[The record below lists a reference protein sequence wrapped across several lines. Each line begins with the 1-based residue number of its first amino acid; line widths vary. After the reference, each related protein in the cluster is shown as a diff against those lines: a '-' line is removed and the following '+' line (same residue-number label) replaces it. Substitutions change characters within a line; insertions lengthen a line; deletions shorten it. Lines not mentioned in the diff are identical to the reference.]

1 MTMLKDP
8 SQKYRPFTPVA
19 LPDRTWPDKVIDKAP
34 IWLSTDLRD
43 GNQSLIEPMDAE
55 KKMAFFKCLVAV
67 GLKEI
72 EVGFPSAS
80 QTDFDFVRELIEGG
94 HIPDDVTIQVLT
106 QARDDLIERTFES
119 LKGAKRAI
127 VHYYNAC
134 APSFRRIVFGQDK
147 AGVKAIAVAAGQTIV
162 RLAAERPETQWGFE
176 YSPEVF
182 SSTETD
188 FDFVRELI
196 EGGHIPDDVT
206 IQVLTQARDDLIER
220 TFESLKGA
228 KRAIVHYY
236 NACAPSFRRI
246 VFNQDQAGVKAI
258 AVAAGQTIVR
268 LAAERPE
275 TQWGFEYSPEVFSST
290 ETDFAVEVCN
300 AVIAVFAPTPANKL
314 ILNLP
319 ATIECATPNN
329 YADQI
334 EWFGRHIDRRDSVLI
349 SVHTHND
356 RGTGVAASEL
366 AVMAG
371 ADRVEGCLFGN
382 GERTG
387 NVCLVTLALNLYTQG
402 VDPELDFSD
411 IDAVRKTV
419 EECNQL
425 PVHPRH
431 PYVGD
436 LVHTAFSGSHQDA
449 IRKGFAQQKPDAL
462 WEVPYL
468 PIDPADIGR
477 DYESV
482 IRVNSQSGKG
492 GIAFLLEQEY
502 GISLPRRMQ
511 IEFSQVVQR
520 ETDRLGLE
528 MTAAQIHALLE
539 QEYLQ
544 AKSPYALVS
553 HKLREEDGTSTVDIK
568 VAVEGRTEHWH
579 GTAKGPLE
587 ALVASLPQAV
597 EIMDYHEHSI
607 GAGANAKAASYIE
620 VRLEGQRPLHGIGI
634 DENITTASFRALL
647 SALNRAVT
655 QAQAKAA

>member
-8 SQKYRPFTPVA
+8 SKKYRPFTQIQI
-19 LPDRTWPDKVIDKAP
+19 PDRSWPDKIIDKAP

-55 KKMAFFKCLVAV
+55 KKMRFFKCLVAV

-119 LKGAKRAI
+119 LKGAKKAI

-134 APSFRRIVFGQDK
+134 APSFRKIVFNQDK
-147 AGVKAIAVAAGQTIV
+147 AGVKAIAVAAGSTIK
-162 RLAAERPETQWGFE
+162 RLADAAPETQWGFE

-182 SSTETD
+182 SSTE
-188 FDFVRELI
+188 I
-196 EGGHIPDDVT
+196 
-206 IQVLTQARDDLIER
+206 
-220 TFESLKGA
+220 
-228 KRAIVHYY
+228 
-236 NACAPSFRRI
+236 
-246 VFNQDQAGVKAI
+246 
-258 AVAAGQTIVR
+258 
-268 LAAERPE
+268 
-275 TQWGFEYSPEVFSST
+275 
-290 ETDFAVEVCN
+290 DFAVEVCN
-300 AVIAVFAPTPANKL
+300 AVIDVFQPTPANPL

-334 EWFGRHIDRRDSVLI
+334 EWFGRHVDRRDSVLI

-402 VDPELDFSD
+402 VDPQLDFSD
-411 IDAVRKTV
+411 IDAVRKVV
-419 EECNQL
+419 EDCNQL

-449 IRKGFAQQKPDAL
+449 IRKGFAQQQADAL

-477 DYESV
+477 DYEAV

-492 GIAFLLEQEY
+492 GITFLLEQEY

-528 MTAAQIHALLE
+528 MTAAQIYKLLE
-539 QEYLQ
+539 TEYLQ
-544 AKSPYALVS
+544 TTTPYALKG
-553 HKLREEDGTSTVDIK
+553 HRLQEENGTSAVDIE
-568 VAVEGRTEHWH
+568 VIEGAEKHHWR
-579 GTAKGPLE
+579 GIGKGPLE
-587 ALVASLPQAV
+587 ALAASLPVAV
-597 EIMDYHEHSI
+597 EVMDYSEHAI
-607 GAGANAKAASYIE
+607 GAGANAKAAAYIE
-620 VRLEGQRPLHGIGI
+620 LRVNGGRALHGIGI
-634 DENITTASFRALL
+634 DENLTTASFRALF
-647 SALNRAVT
+647 SALNRALS
-655 QAQAKAA
+655 QAESQAA

>member
-8 SQKYRPFTPVA
+8 SKKYRAFTPIS

-43 GNQSLIEPMDAE
+43 GNQSLIEPMDAA
-55 KKMAFFKCLVAV
+55 KKMRFFKTLLQV

-134 APSFRRIVFGQDK
+134 APSFRRIVFNQDK
-147 AGVKAIAVAAGQTIV
+147 AGVKEIAINAGRTIK
-162 RLAAERPETQWGFE
+162 RLA
-176 YSPEVF
+176 
-182 SSTETD
+182 D
-188 FDFVRELI
+188 
-196 EGGHIPDDVT
+196 
-206 IQVLTQARDDLIER
+206 
-220 TFESLKGA
+220 
-228 KRAIVHYY
+228 
-236 NACAPSFRRI
+236 
-246 VFNQDQAGVKAI
+246 
-258 AVAAGQTIVR
+258 AA
-268 LAAERPE
+268 PE

-300 AVIAVFAPTPANKL
+300 AVIDVFQPTPAKRL

-319 ATIECATPNN
+319 ATIECATPNH

-334 EWFGRHIDRRDSVLI
+334 EWFCRHIDKRDSVII
-349 SVHTHND
+349 SLHTHND

-366 AVMAG
+366 ALMAG

-387 NVCLVTLALNLYTQG
+387 NLCLVTMALNMYTQG
-402 VDPELDFSD
+402 VNPQLDFSD
-411 IDAVRKTV
+411 IDAVRKVV
-419 EECNQL
+419 EECNQI

-449 IRKGFAQQKPDAL
+449 IRKGFAQQKDDAV

-477 DYESV
+477 SYEAV

-492 GIAFLLEQEY
+492 GITFLLEQEY

-511 IEFSQVVQR
+511 IEFSQVVQN

-528 MTAAQIHALLE
+528 MTAEQIYSLLE
-539 QEYLQ
+539 SEYLQ
-544 AKSPYALVS
+544 AISPFAL
-553 HKLREEDGTSTVDIK
+553 KNYRLQEENGICAIDID
-568 VAVEGRTEHWH
+568 VVHQGEQHRWH
-579 GTAKGPLE
+579 GKGKGTLE
-587 ALVASLPQAV
+587 ALVAALPVSV
-597 EIMDYHEHSI
+597 EIMDYNEHAI
-607 GAGANAKAASYIE
+607 GAGTNARAAAYIE
-620 VRLEGQRPLHGIGI
+620 LRVEGGRSLHGIGI
-634 DENITTASFRALL
+634 DENITTASFRALF

-655 QAQAKAA
+655 LGRAQAA

>member
-1 MTMLKDP
+1 MSMLKDP
-8 SQKYRPFTPVA
+8 SKKYRPFTTVQ

-55 KKMAFFKCLVAV
+55 KKMRFFKCLVAV
-67 GLKEI
+67 GIKEI

-80 QTDFDFVRELIEGG
+80 QTDFDFVRELIEGN

-119 LKGAKRAI
+119 LKGARRAI

-134 APSFRRIVFGQDK
+134 APAFRKIVFNQDK
-147 AGVKAIAVAAGQTIV
+147 AGVKAIAVAAGQTIK
-162 RLAAERPETQWGFE
+162 RLAAAAPETQW
-176 YSPEVF
+176 
-182 SSTETD
+182 
-188 FDFVRELI
+188 
-196 EGGHIPDDVT
+196 
-206 IQVLTQARDDLIER
+206 A
-220 TFESLKGA
+220 
-228 KRAIVHYY
+228 
-236 NACAPSFRRI
+236 
-246 VFNQDQAGVKAI
+246 
-258 AVAAGQTIVR
+258 
-268 LAAERPE
+268 
-275 TQWGFEYSPEVFSST
+275 FEYSPEVFSST

-300 AVIAVFAPTPANKL
+300 AVIDVFQPTPQNKL

-329 YADQI
+329 YADQV
-334 EWFGRHIDRRDSVLI
+334 EWFGRRVNQRDSLLI

-411 IDAVRKTV
+411 IDAVRRVV

-449 IRKGFAQQKPDAL
+449 IRKGFAQQQPNAI

-477 DYESV
+477 DYEAV

-492 GIAFLLEQEY
+492 GITFLLEQEY

-528 MTAAQIHALLE
+528 MTAAQIYQLLND
-539 QEYLQ
+539 EYLQ
-544 AKSPYALVS
+544 ASQPYALKG
-553 HKLREEDGTSTVDIK
+553 HRLQEENGTSAVD
-568 VAVEGRTEHWH
+568 VEVTHDGITQHWR
-579 GTAKGPLE
+579 GAGKGPLE
-587 ALVASLPQAV
+587 ALVAGLPVQV
-597 EIMDYHEHSI
+597 EIMDYSEHAI
-607 GAGANAKAASYIE
+607 GSGAQAKAAAYIE
-620 VRLEGQRPLHGIGI
+620 VRVNGGKSRHGMGI
-634 DENITTASFRALL
+634 DENLTTASFRALF
-647 SALNRAVT
+647 SALNRSLEE
-655 QAQAKAA
+655 AAEADAA

>member
-1 MTMLKDP
+1 MSMLKDP
-8 SQKYRPFTPVA
+8 SSKYRPFTPIA
-19 LPDRTWPDKVIDKAP
+19 IPDRTWPDKVIDKAP

-55 KKMAFFKCLVAV
+55 KKMRFFKCLVQV

-119 LKGAKRAI
+119 LKGAKKAI

-134 APSFRRIVFGQDK
+134 APSFRKIVFNQDK
-147 AGVKAIAVAAGQTIV
+147 AGVKAIAVAAGKTIK
-162 RLAAERPETQWGFE
+162 RLAGTQ
-176 YSPEVF
+176 
-182 SSTETD
+182 
-188 FDFVRELI
+188 
-196 EGGHIPDDVT
+196 PD
-206 IQVLTQARDDLIER
+206 
-220 TFESLKGA
+220 
-228 KRAIVHYY
+228 
-236 NACAPSFRRI
+236 
-246 VFNQDQAGVKAI
+246 
-258 AVAAGQTIVR
+258 
-268 LAAERPE
+268 

-300 AVIAVFAPTPANKL
+300 AVIAVFQPTPANPL

-334 EWFGRHIDRRDSVLI
+334 EWFGRHIDTRDSVLI

-356 RGTGVAASEL
+356 RGTGVAATEL

-387 NVCLVTLALNLYTQG
+387 NVCLVTVALNLYTQG
-402 VDPELDFSD
+402 VNPQLDFSD
-411 IDAVRKTV
+411 IDAVRKVV
-419 EECNQL
+419 EDCNQI

-431 PYVGD
+431 PYAGD

-449 IRKGFAQQKPDAL
+449 IRKGFTQQQADAV

-477 DYESV
+477 DYEAV

-492 GIAFLLEQEY
+492 GITFLLEQEY
-502 GISLPRRMQ
+502 GINLPRRMQ
-511 IEFSQVVQR
+511 IEFSQVVQK

-528 MTAAQIHALLE
+528 MTAAQIYKLLDS
-539 QEYLQ
+539 EYLQ
-544 AKSPYALVS
+544 ATTPYALKG
-553 HKLREEDGTSTVDIK
+553 HRLQEENGTSAVD
-568 VAVEGRTEHWH
+568 VEIVSEGETLHWR
-579 GTAKGPLE
+579 GIGKGPLE
-587 ALVASLPQAV
+587 ALVAGLPVAV
-597 EIMDYHEHSI
+597 EIMDYSEHAI
-607 GAGANAKAASYIE
+607 GAGTNAKAAAYIE
-620 VRLEGQRPLHGIGI
+620 LRVNGGRALHGVGI
-634 DENITTASFRALL
+634 DENLTTASFRALF
-647 SALNRAVT
+647 SALNRALG
-655 QAQAKAA
+655 QAAEQAA

>member
-8 SQKYRPFTPVA
+8 AKKYRAFTPIQ
-19 LPDRTWPDKVIDKAP
+19 LPDRTWPDKTIDKAP

-55 KKMAFFKCLVAV
+55 KKMRFFKCLVAV

-106 QARDDLIERTFES
+106 QAREDLITRTFES

-127 VHYYNAC
+127 VHYYNA
-134 APSFRRIVFGQDK
+134 
-147 AGVKAIAVAAGQTIV
+147 T
-162 RLAAERPETQWGFE
+162 
-176 YSPEVF
+176 
-182 SSTETD
+182 
-188 FDFVRELI
+188 
-196 EGGHIPDDVT
+196 
-206 IQVLTQARDDLIER
+206 
-220 TFESLKGA
+220 
-228 KRAIVHYY
+228 
-236 NACAPSFRRI
+236 APSFRRI
-246 VFNQDQAGVKAI
+246 VFNQDKAGVIEI
-258 AVAAGQTIVR
+258 ATHAAQIIKR
-268 LAAERPE
+268 LAAAQPE

-300 AVIAVFAPTPANKL
+300 AVIGVFQPTPAKRL

-319 ATIECATPNN
+319 ATVECATPNH

-334 EWFGRHIDRRDSVLI
+334 EWFCRHVDKRDSLI
-349 SVHTHND
+349 ISLHTHND

-366 AVMAG
+366 ALMAG

-387 NVCLVTLALNLYTQG
+387 NLCLVTMALNMYTQG
-402 VDPELDFSD
+402 IDPQLDFSD
-411 IDAVRKTV
+411 IDAVRKVV

-449 IRKGFAQQKPDAL
+449 IRKGFAQQDPQGI

-477 DYESV
+477 DYEAV

-492 GIAFLLEQEY
+492 GITFLLEQEY
-502 GISLPRRMQ
+502 GISLPRRLQ

-528 MTAAQIHALLE
+528 MTAQQIYGLL
-539 QEYLQ
+539 QSEYLQ
-544 AKSPYALVS
+544 ADAPYALKG
-553 HKLREEDGTSTVDIK
+553 HRLQEENGICTVDVDVTFDGEARRK
-568 VAVEGRTEHWH
+568 H
-579 GTAKGPLE
+579 GSGKGPLE
-587 ALVASLPQAV
+587 ALVAALPQNI
-597 EIMDYHEHSI
+597 EIMDYHEHAIS
-607 GAGANAKAASYIE
+607 AGTNAQAVAYIE
-620 VRLEGQRPLHGIGI
+620 VRLNGGRPLHGIGI
-634 DENITTASFRALL
+634 DENLTTATFRALF
-647 SALNRAVT
+647 SALNRAL
-655 QAQAKAA
+655 AQEADKAAAA